1 MGVDSVEG
9 EGKLKVILKRAKPHK
24 NIYLTMPKENMLE
37 AKDRPENVDG
47 DSHERRV
54 RKTLADYKTWA
65 DFINREETYKIR
77 AIFQNVIANSEG
89 RPLKDR
95 IATPAQ
101 VQRGEVELED
111 TPVELSVTLRE
122 LKDAGFT
129 VEDEL

>member
-1 MGVDSVEG
+1 
-9 EGKLKVILKRAKPHK
+9 
-24 NIYLTMPKENMLE
+24 MPKENMSE

-101 VQRGEVELED
+101 V
-111 TPVELSVTLRE
+111 
-122 LKDAGFT
+122 
-129 VEDEL
+129 